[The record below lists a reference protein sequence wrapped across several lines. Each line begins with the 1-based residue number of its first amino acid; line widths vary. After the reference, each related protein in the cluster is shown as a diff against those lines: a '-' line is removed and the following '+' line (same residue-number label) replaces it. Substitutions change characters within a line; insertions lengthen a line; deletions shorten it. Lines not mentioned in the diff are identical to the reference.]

1 MKEGDVLRKYKD
13 DIIIGLII
21 IIVIVFLLYGF
32 CMLHLVLS
40 FFLLIISLPSMGKD
54 ENKFYENQ
62 VHENDTSEVQLKDT
76 VQERPAYSLR
86 VDESQFWENRVHD
99 ESEELSDT
107 WMDAS
112 AAETD
117 YSTLDPCFL
126 GDRKKKR

>member
-1 MKEGDVLRKYKD
+1 MRKYKED
-13 DIIIGLII
+13 VVIGIGIILVITYFLHANLLLRGILLVVLII
-21 IIVIVFLLYGF
+21 
-32 CMLHLVLS
+32 
-40 FFLLIISLPSMGKD
+40 LIMPSMGKNED
-54 ENKFYENQ
+54 DFYENQ
-62 VHENDTSEVQLKDT
+62 VHENDTSEVQLNST